1 MHTNFYTKIDLWNNI
16 DAVTSSLREAVVY
29 LSIVGHGANGLFNST
44 TRTKA
49 AGAIVTIVT

>member
-1 MHTNFYTKIDLWNNI
+1 MHTNFYTKMDLWNNI

-44 TRTKA
+44 SCTKA

>member
-1 MHTNFYTKIDLWNNI
+1 MHTNFYTKMDLWNNI
-16 DAVTSSLREAVVY
+16 DAVTTSLREAVVY

>member
-1 MHTNFYTKIDLWNNI
+1 MHTNFYTKMDLWNNI

-29 LSIVGHGANGLFNST
+29 LSIVGHGAYGLFNST

-49 AGAIVTIVT
+49 ADAIVTIVT

>member
-1 MHTNFYTKIDLWNNI
+1 MHTNFYTKMDLWNNI
-16 DAVTSSLREAVVY
+16 DAVTTSLREAVVY

-49 AGAIVTIVT
+49 ADAIVTIVT